1 MKSLEGQVAVVAG
14 ATRGAGRGI
23 AWMLGEAGAT
33 VYCTGRSVRGHPA
46 MGNRPETLEETA
58 EGVTAR
64 GGQGI
69 CAPTDHLD
77 PAQVQ
82 ALFERVK
89 QEQDGRL
96 DLLVNDI
103 WGGDPITEWDT
114 PFWKHSLENGLQMQ
128 RTAVHTHLITSYYGV
143 PLMVARGRG
152 LVIEI
157 TDGDDLVYRGNLYYD
172 LAKISTIRLGLGM
185 AEELRPFGI
194 TALALTPGFLRSEAM
209 LDHFGVCEEN
219 WRDAVA
225 QEPHFIE
232 SETPFFVGKAVAAL
246 AADPKVHE
254 KSGKVLASWNLA
266 REYGFRDVDG
276 RQPHW
281 GEYFAAHVKQPT
293 RLEWLEAS

>member
-1 MKSLEGQVAVVAG
+1 MRVLEGQVAVVAG

-33 VYCTGRSVRGHPA
+33 VYCTGRSVRGRPA
-46 MGNRPETLEETA
+46 TGDRPETLEETA

-64 GGQGI
+64 GGVGI
-69 CAPTDHLD
+69 CVPTDHLD
-77 PAQVQ
+77 PEQVH

-89 QEQDGRL
+89 REQNGRL

-103 WGGDPITEWDT
+103 WGGDPLTEWDT

-143 PLMVARGRG
+143 PLMVERGRG

-185 AEELRPFGI
+185 AEELRPHGV

-209 LDHFGVCEEN
+209 LDHFGVREEN
-219 WRDAVA
+219 WRDAVQ

-232 SETPFFVGKAVAAL
+232 SETPFYVGKAVVAL
-246 AADPKVHE
+246 AADPEVHT
-254 KSGKVLASWNLA
+254 KAGRVLASWNLA

-281 GEYFAAHVKQPT
+281 GEYFAAHVEQPT
-293 RLEWLEAS
+293 RLEWLEA